1 MVFACRGILSSNM
14 AVSDPQ
20 SKNLALRASALP
32 IQDTAP
38 ASSGACFDPSKCAPV
53 ALWVGD
59 KRIHDRKPLCDQRY
73 LRDAISVILAITT
86 GHLLCFS
93 FDGDEGNA

>member
-1 MVFACRGILSSNM
+1 M

-20 SKNLALRASALP
+20 SKNLALRAPALQ
-32 IQDTAP
+32 IQAVAP
-38 ASSGACFDPSKCAPV
+38 ASSSTCFDPSKCAPV
-53 ALWVGD
+53 AKWVGD
-59 KRIHDRKPLCDQRY
+59 KRIHDPKPLCDHRH